1 MTEEETWDD
10 INDRVRTEWKAET
23 TPFERVYEVVEQ
35 THDGQSAATIADRAS
50 VSEPTARRHLN
61 ALVSTG
67 FASTTQDGRTT
78 LYSRNQDRVLMSR
91 IQELR
96 ETTSD
101 DELLA
106 SIRELKSEIR
116 GYESRYDARSPEEL
130 ARALPTEATEEW
142 ADVTAWQ
149 TAERNLAIVQ
159 AALAYG
165 EASDRLA
172 A

>member
-1 MTEEETWDD
+1 
-10 INDRVRTEWKAET
+10 
-23 TPFERVYEVVEQ
+23 
-35 THDGQSAATIADRAS
+35 
-50 VSEPTARRHLN
+50 LN

-78 LYSRNQDRVLMSR
+78 LYSRNRDRVLMTR

-96 ETTSD
+96 ETTTD

>member
-1 MTEEETWDD
+1 MTEDETWED
-10 INDRVRTEWKAET
+10 INERVQAEWKAET
-23 TPFERVYEVVEQ
+23 TPFERVYEIVEQ
-35 THDGQSAATIADRAS
+35 THDGQSAATIAERAS

-78 LYSRNQDRVLMSR
+78 LYSRNQDCVLIGR

-96 ETTSD
+96 ETTTD

-106 SIRELKSEIR
+106 SIKELKSEIR
-116 GYESRYDARSPEEL
+116 EYESRHDAHSPAEL
-130 ARALPTEATEEW
+130 ARTLSTEATEEW
-142 ADVTAWQ
+142 EDVTAWR
-149 TAERNLAIVQ
+149 TAEQNLAIAQ